1 MHKFRRSDRIECALL
16 AGTVCGVLTGAGVL
30 PWWMTAVFAV
40 IMAGFFRKY
49 ALISAV
55 VVLAGAVLQIMDVWD
70 KALNVSIP
78 LLSVLI
84 LIQSIQ
90 EHKEQK
96 KASAIVGYV
105 CFVAMVAMIIGTM
118 L

>member
-1 MHKFRRSDRIECALL
+1 MKTKWNEKSTADKIMLVLRI
-16 AGTVCGVLTGAGVL
+16 
-30 PWWMTAVFAV
+30 
-40 IMAGFFRKY
+40 I
-49 ALISAV
+49 ISV
-55 VVLAGAVLQIMDVWD
+55 VVLVGAALQLTGVWD
-70 KALNVSIP
+70 KALNVAVP
-78 LLSVLI
+78 LLSMLI

-105 CFVAMVAMIIGTM
+105 CFAAMVAMIIGAM

>member
-1 MHKFRRSDRIECALL
+1 MKTKWNEKSTADKVML
-16 AGTVCGVLTGAGVL
+16 VLRV
-30 PWWMTAVFAV
+30 V
-40 IMAGFFRKY
+40 IS
-49 ALISAV
+49 I
-55 VVLAGAVLQIMDVWD
+55 VVLIGAVLQITGVWD

-90 EHKEQK
+90 EHKQQK
-96 KASAIVGYV
+96 KTSAIVGYI
-105 CFVAMVAMIIGTM
+105 CFVAMVVMIIGAM

>member
-1 MHKFRRSDRIECALL
+1 MKTKWNEKSTADKVMLVLRI
-16 AGTVCGVLTGAGVL
+16 
-30 PWWMTAVFAV
+30 V
-40 IMAGFFRKY
+40 I
-49 ALISAV
+49 SV
-55 VVLAGAVLQIMDVWD
+55 VVLIGAVLQITGVWD
-70 KALNVSIP
+70 KALNVAIP

-105 CFVAMVAMIIGTM
+105 CFVAMLVMIIGAM

>member
-1 MHKFRRSDRIECALL
+1 MKSKWNEKSTADKIMLILRI
-16 AGTVCGVLTGAGVL
+16 
-30 PWWMTAVFAV
+30 V
-40 IMAGFFRKY
+40 I
-49 ALISAV
+49 SV
-55 VVLAGAVLQIMDVWD
+55 VVLIGAVLQITGVWD
-70 KALNVSIP
+70 KALNVAIP

-105 CFVAMVAMIIGTM
+105 CFVAMVVMIIGAM

>member
-1 MHKFRRSDRIECALL
+1 MKTKWNEKSTADKTLLVLRI
-16 AGTVCGVLTGAGVL
+16 
-30 PWWMTAVFAV
+30 
-40 IMAGFFRKY
+40 I
-49 ALISAV
+49 ISV
-55 VVLAGAVLQIMDVWD
+55 VVLVGAVLQITGVWD
-70 KALNVSIP
+70 KALNVAIP

-84 LIQSIQ
+84 LIQSVQ

-105 CFVAMVAMIIGTM
+105 CFVAMVVMIIGAM

>member
-1 MHKFRRSDRIECALL
+1 MKSKWNEKSIADKIMLILRI
-16 AGTVCGVLTGAGVL
+16 
-30 PWWMTAVFAV
+30 V
-40 IMAGFFRKY
+40 I
-49 ALISAV
+49 SV
-55 VVLAGAVLQIMDVWD
+55 VVLIGSVLQITGVWD
-70 KALNVSIP
+70 KALNVAIP

-105 CFVAMVAMIIGTM
+105 CFVAMVVMIIGA
-118 L
+118 LFVK

>member
-1 MHKFRRSDRIECALL
+1 MKTKWNEKSTADKVMLVLRI
-16 AGTVCGVLTGAGVL
+16 
-30 PWWMTAVFAV
+30 V
-40 IMAGFFRKY
+40 I
-49 ALISAV
+49 SV
-55 VVLAGAVLQIMDVWD
+55 VVLVGAVLQITGVWY
-70 KALNVSIP
+70 KALNVAIP

-96 KASAIVGYV
+96 KASAIIGYV
-105 CFVAMVAMIIGTM
+105 CFAAMVVMIIGAF

>member
-1 MHKFRRSDRIECALL
+1 MKTKWNEKPTADKIMLVLRVVISLVVLVGAALK
-16 AGTVCGVLTGAGVL
+16 LTG
-30 PWWMTAVFAV
+30 
-40 IMAGFFRKY
+40 
-49 ALISAV
+49 
-55 VVLAGAVLQIMDVWD
+55 VWD
-70 KALNVSIP
+70 KALNVAIP

-96 KASAIVGYV
+96 KASAIIGYV
-105 CFVAMVAMIIGTM
+105 CFAAMVVMIIGAM

>member
-1 MHKFRRSDRIECALL
+1 MKTKWNEKSTADKVML
-16 AGTVCGVLTGAGVL
+16 VLRV
-30 PWWMTAVFAV
+30 V
-40 IMAGFFRKY
+40 IS
-49 ALISAV
+49 I
-55 VVLAGAVLQIMDVWD
+55 VVLIGAVLQITGVWD
-70 KALNVSIP
+70 KALNVAIP

-84 LIQSIQ
+84 LIQSVQ

-105 CFVAMVAMIIGTM
+105 CFVAMVVMIIGAM

>member
-1 MHKFRRSDRIECALL
+1 MKSKWNEKSTADKIMLILRI
-16 AGTVCGVLTGAGVL
+16 
-30 PWWMTAVFAV
+30 V
-40 IMAGFFRKY
+40 IS
-49 ALISAV
+49 I
-55 VVLAGAVLQIMDVWD
+55 VVLIGAVLQITGVWD
-70 KALNVSIP
+70 KALNVAIP

-96 KASAIVGYV
+96 KASAIIGYV
-105 CFVAMVAMIIGTM
+105 CFAAMVVMIIGAF

>member
-1 MHKFRRSDRIECALL
+1 MKSKWNEKSTADKIML
-16 AGTVCGVLTGAGVL
+16 VLRV
-30 PWWMTAVFAV
+30 V
-40 IMAGFFRKY
+40 IS
-49 ALISAV
+49 L
-55 VVLAGAVLQIMDVWD
+55 VVLVAAVLQITGVWD
-70 KALNVSIP
+70 KALNVAIP

-105 CFVAMVAMIIGTM
+105 CFVAMVVMIIGA
-118 L
+118 LFVK

>member
-1 MHKFRRSDRIECALL
+1 MKTKWNEKSTADKTLLVLRI
-16 AGTVCGVLTGAGVL
+16 
-30 PWWMTAVFAV
+30 V
-40 IMAGFFRKY
+40 I
-49 ALISAV
+49 SV
-55 VVLAGAVLQIMDVWD
+55 VVLVGAVLQITGVWD
-70 KALNVSIP
+70 KALNVAIP

-105 CFVAMVAMIIGTM
+105 CFVAMVVMIIGAM

>member
-1 MHKFRRSDRIECALL
+1 MKSKWNEKSTADKIMLILRI
-16 AGTVCGVLTGAGVL
+16 
-30 PWWMTAVFAV
+30 V
-40 IMAGFFRKY
+40 I
-49 ALISAV
+49 SV
-55 VVLAGAVLQIMDVWD
+55 VVLIGAVLQITGVWD
-70 KALNVSIP
+70 KALNVAIP

-84 LIQSIQ
+84 LIQSVQ

-105 CFVAMVAMIIGTM
+105 CFVAMVVMIIGAM

>member
-1 MHKFRRSDRIECALL
+1 MKIKWNEKSTADKVLLVLRI
-16 AGTVCGVLTGAGVL
+16 
-30 PWWMTAVFAV
+30 
-40 IMAGFFRKY
+40 I
-49 ALISAV
+49 ISV
-55 VVLAGAVLQIMDVWD
+55 VVLVGAVLQITGVWD
-70 KALNVSIP
+70 KALNVAIP

-105 CFVAMVAMIIGTM
+105 CFAAMVIMIIGAI

>member
-1 MHKFRRSDRIECALL
+1 MKTKWNEKSTADKVLLILRI
-16 AGTVCGVLTGAGVL
+16 
-30 PWWMTAVFAV
+30 V
-40 IMAGFFRKY
+40 I
-49 ALISAV
+49 SV
-55 VVLAGAVLQIMDVWD
+55 VVLVGAALQLTGVWD

-105 CFVAMVAMIIGTM
+105 CFVAMVVMIIGAM

>member
-1 MHKFRRSDRIECALL
+1 MKTKWNEKSTADKTMLVLRI
-16 AGTVCGVLTGAGVL
+16 
-30 PWWMTAVFAV
+30 
-40 IMAGFFRKY
+40 I
-49 ALISAV
+49 ISV
-55 VVLAGAVLQIMDVWD
+55 VVLVGAVLQITGVWD
-70 KALNVSIP
+70 KTLNVAIP

-96 KASAIVGYV
+96 KESAIVGYV
-105 CFVAMVAMIIGTM
+105 CFVAMIVMIIGAM

>member
-1 MHKFRRSDRIECALL
+1 MKTKWNEKSTADKTMLVLRI
-16 AGTVCGVLTGAGVL
+16 
-30 PWWMTAVFAV
+30 
-40 IMAGFFRKY
+40 I
-49 ALISAV
+49 ISV
-55 VVLAGAVLQIMDVWD
+55 VVLIGAVLQITGVWD
-70 KALNVSIP
+70 KALNVAIP

-84 LIQSIQ
+84 LIQSVQ

-105 CFVAMVAMIIGTM
+105 CFVAMVVMIIGAM

>member
-1 MHKFRRSDRIECALL
+1 MKTKWNEKSTADKIMLVLRI
-16 AGTVCGVLTGAGVL
+16 
-30 PWWMTAVFAV
+30 
-40 IMAGFFRKY
+40 I
-49 ALISAV
+49 ISV
-55 VVLAGAVLQIMDVWD
+55 TVLAGAVLQIMDVWD

-105 CFVAMVAMIIGTM
+105 CFAAMVVMIIGAM

>member
-1 MHKFRRSDRIECALL
+1 MKTKWNEKSTADKTMLVLRI
-16 AGTVCGVLTGAGVL
+16 
-30 PWWMTAVFAV
+30 
-40 IMAGFFRKY
+40 I
-49 ALISAV
+49 ISV
-55 VVLAGAVLQIMDVWD
+55 VVLIGAVLQITGVWD
-70 KALNVSIP
+70 KALNVAIP

-105 CFVAMVAMIIGTM
+105 CFVAMVVMIIGAM

>member
-1 MHKFRRSDRIECALL
+1 MKSKWNEKSTADKVML
-16 AGTVCGVLTGAGVL
+16 VLKI
-30 PWWMTAVFAV
+30 V
-40 IMAGFFRKY
+40 I
-49 ALISAV
+49 SV
-55 VVLAGAVLQIMDVWD
+55 VVLVGAVLQITGVWD
-70 KALNVSIP
+70 KALNVAIP

-105 CFVAMVAMIIGTM
+105 CFVAMVVMIIGAM